1 MSRVQQIVDYS
12 LMVSCKP
19 KRLWL
24 AWSAAAALVMTA
36 HLMTVTLSPVAWQDE
51 VQILDWGRGFMPE
64 ADQGAAMS
72 WLYEGRTYR
81 MICYLGCVIQE
92 TAYQLAGGEMFG
104 PRASSILGAVLASA
118 ALLGW
123 LMARGTVPWIALAC
137 SLLLLCDPSFTLGYR
152 GARVDSWAIAFMLLA
167 CWAGVKGRQEAGGA
181 GLEAEDGRR
190 GTAGKR
196 QETGDAAMA
205 RGARREARGEGDF
218 DKGNFDILK
227 DSLAVTSDSR
237 QASAWRALGWF
248 VLAGICTGIAGVIW
262 VSAILLLPL
271 LVHELGGREARG
283 ARQEARGEGREAR
296 GARLQAGVSFLGAVV
311 VGVVALV
318 SVGLLFLPVWSLLPE
333 MWGDFSA
340 RGGGQVSRLLDGA
353 ALQKLLRSLL
363 GNPLLVP
370 LALVGLLLVRQW
382 GLLLAF
388 LLAAAITLYTGPY
401 VHRAVYLLPYILV
414 GVASAGTALWS
425 RDGAARWMRPALGIV
440 FLLMLAWSA
449 ALSVAGRNFV
459 AWKERAE
466 RYPALVEE
474 WASST
479 VGLGP
484 AKVYLWTWD
493 WYYAGRQLGW
503 SLYKS
508 FAWENMQDERFT
520 DLLSRMDWLVVAEN
534 DPHRPDDAELANLGF
549 RKKEVVG
556 GAPSEAG
563 RKSRRGYGTYLVY
576 RKGEDSPAAAAL
588 EAP

>member
-1 MSRVQQIVDYS
+1 MKADVLFS
-12 LMVSCKP
+12 SCAGARGMWP
-19 KRLWL
+19 LWL
-24 AWSAAAALVMTA
+24 VAAAVVLALHLSTA
-36 HLMTVTLSPVAWQDE
+36 TLSPVAWQDE
-51 VQILDWGRGFMPE
+51 VQILDWGRGFMPGG
-64 ADQGAAMS
+64 DQASAMS

-81 MICYLGCVIQE
+81 MICYLGCVMQE
-92 TAYQLAGGEMFG
+92 TAYRLAGGEMFG

-137 SLLLLCDPSFTLGYR
+137 SLLLLCDPAFTLGYR

-167 CWAGVKGRQEAGGA
+167 CWAGVKGRQEARGA
-181 GLEAEDGRR
+181 RQEAEDGRR
-190 GTAGKR
+190 GTGGR
-196 QETGDAAMA
+196 GQGTGDAAMA
-205 RGARREARGEGDF
+205 RGAWREESMGDF

-227 DSLAVTSDSR
+227 DSLAVTSDSLR
-237 QASAWRALGWF
+237 APGWRALGWF

-271 LVHELGGREARG
+271 LGHELGGRGARG
-283 ARQEARGEGREAR
+283 KGQEVRGEGREAR
-296 GARLQAGVSFLGAVV
+296 RARLEADVSFMGTVV
-311 VGVVALV
+311 VGVAALV
-318 SVGLLFLPVWSLLPE
+318 SVGLLFVPVWSLLPE

-353 ALQKLLRSLL
+353 ALQKLLWSLL

-388 LLAAAITLYTGPY
+388 LLAVALTLYTGPY

-414 GVASAGTALWS
+414 GVASAGTVLWTK
-425 RDGAARWMRPALGIV
+425 DGAARWMRPAVGIV
-440 FLLMLAWSA
+440 LWFMLTWSA

-459 AWKERAE
+459 AWKEKTE
-466 RYPALVEE
+466 RDPALVLE
-474 WASST
+474 WARST
-479 VGLGP
+479 VGPGP

-493 WYYAGRQLGW
+493 WYYAGRKLGW

-508 FAWENMQDERFT
+508 FAWENMQDQRFT
-520 DLLSRMDWLVVAEN
+520 DLLSRMDWLVVAEK
-534 DPHRPDDAELANLGF
+534 DLHRPDDAELAILGF

-556 GAPSEAG
+556 GSSVKAVEKPG
-563 RKSRRGYGTYLVY
+563 RGYGTYLVY
-576 RKGEDSPAAAAL
+576 RKGKESPAAAATD
-588 EAP
+588 